1 MKHKVS
7 VQAIIQARTSSSR
20 LPEKIFQPIGDK
32 PLLGW
37 VLQRLSEAKK
47 VERIVI
53 ATSVEPHDDKVESFA
68 VNAGVEFFRGSEE
81 DVLGRFAKTLE
92 TFPADTIIRATGDN
106 PLLDPGALDMM
117 IDEHINNNA
126 DHTGVSGKVPIGST
140 AEVVSPQAL
149 ATAHSEANGEMFR
162 EHVTPFIFSHP
173 ERFRLLRVTPPHHL
187 ANKEY
192 RLTVDTEED
201 LALMKAIYNKLRE
214 QDKPFDAVNAIQL
227 LDMDPRVAAI
237 NQNVR
242 QKGWRER

>member
-7 VQAIIQARTSSSR
+7 VLAIIQARTSSSR
-20 LPEKIFQPIGDK
+20 LPEKIFQPIGEK

-47 VERIVI
+47 VERVVI

-117 IDEHINNNA
+117 IDEHIRNNA
-126 DHTGVSGKVPIGST
+126 DHTVLSGKVPIGST
-140 AEVVSPQAL
+140 AEVVDPQAL
-149 ATAHSEANGEMFR
+149 TAAYAEAKGEMFR

-173 ERFRLLRVTPPHHL
+173 ERFRLLQVTPPAYL
-187 ANKEY
+187 ANKDY

-201 LALMKAIYNKLRE
+201 LALMRAIDEKLRE
-214 QDKPFDAVNAIQL
+214 QGKPFNVVNAIQL
-227 LDMDPRVAAI
+227 LDMDPKVAAI
-237 NQNVR
+237 NKNVR
-242 QKGWRER
+242 QKNWRE